1 MTLIKYV
8 KNGLYIPVVHG
19 IIYKQTQ
26 NMYLATIIS
35 MKLIPTNHLI
45 WFGHTEN
52 ISSRF
57 VQLKQF
63 VRFTDSGHLASFIYF
78 FRPDFL
84 PIAHNIHFLIMA
96 GYWIGKLCGVKESGS
111 NNDFDFMPRIQF
123 ITSGLNHGLIYG
135 FLVRDIIASSTSSI
149 YLFSK
154 ETLLYSYAWAYAWLF
169 FIYMPWRY
177 MTKDEVYSV
186 LSVRTPIMSKI
197 SFFSLMHV
205 LMYMGHYVGKRLT
218 L

>member
-1 MTLIKYV
+1 MTIIKYV

-19 IIYKQTQ
+19 IIYKHTQ

-35 MKLIPTNHLI
+35 MKLIPTNYLI

-52 ISSRF
+52 ISSHL

-63 VRFTDSGHLASFIYF
+63 VRFTDTGHLASFIYF

-96 GYWIGKLCGVKESGS
+96 GYWIGKLFGVKESGS
-111 NNDFDFMPRIQF
+111 NNDLDLMPRIHF
-123 ITSGLNHGLIYG
+123 ITSGLNHGLVYG
-135 FLVRDIIASSTSSI
+135 FLVRDIIASSTYS
-149 YLFSK
+149 FSTD
-154 ETLLYSYAWAYAWLF
+154 TLIYSYAWAYAWLF
-169 FIYMPWRY
+169 CVYIPWRHL
-177 MTKDEVYSV
+177 TNDEVYSV
-186 LSVRTPIMSKI
+186 LSVKTPVMIKI
-197 SFFSLMHV
+197 AFFSLMHV
-205 LMYMGHYVGKRLT
+205 IMYTGNHIGKRLT